1 MKPKPKLSLCYV
13 AKKCKITRKKEVRK
27 RYTKHK
33 AYCKLLDFVVSL
45 RQYKAII
52 NQYKGI
58 IIAKNNEIAIIKLD
72 LEKSNYKYTNIK
84 QMVSTLIIFTEKAQ
98 SLNRDFAKKQK
109 IVEVGYKDCVK
120 MLERY

>member
-27 RYTKHK
+27 RFTKQK
-33 AYCKLLDFVVSL
+33 VYCKLLDFVVLL

-52 NQYKGI
+52 NQYKGTI
-58 IIAKNNEIAIIKLD
+58 SVKNNEIGMIKLE
-72 LEKSNYKYTNIK
+72 LQKSNCKYTNIK
-84 QMVSTLIIFTEKAQ
+84 QMVSTLIIFADKAH
-98 SLNRDFAKKQK
+98 SLNRDFSKKQK
-109 IVEVGYKDCVK
+109 IVEIGYKDCVK